1 MLQELGVPS
10 DLEGLVG
17 VQLFKASRGHA
28 GSEMFEV
35 SSRQLDGARLRL
47 GLAPDEYLQLRGL
60 LAAQLEDILSGF
72 KDFDAR
78 LERANERERR
88 NYEFAKRP
96 MALLIGWRET
106 AVRRRR
112 PLDDWDWVDLV
123 HEHRRGVELREAIH
137 RELDCL
143 AAALAVGLGE
153 FLEDRVAT
161 DSFWTAP
168 KCLPVVVIRESVGS
182 AEAFQVS
189 EASFPRTQAEE
200 WIDRISQLPEAL
212 SAAIAEP
219 LNLLAASKAIEPGW
233 LRFTFGWAALERLAT
248 ELGSRFDDK
257 IVVEQR
263 RCPSCGADVTDRRPT
278 IRPRL
283 HALMGALEMPDE
295 HNLKSELARING
307 LRGRSHVGEIPEG
320 TDLLA
325 PERLA
330 SGIVR
335 AAIED
340 PGRIPG

>member
-1 MLQELGVPS
+1 
-10 DLEGLVG
+10 
-17 VQLFKASRGHA
+17 LFKASRGHT
-28 GSEMFEV
+28 GSEIFDL

-47 GLAPDEYLQLRGL
+47 GPAPDEYLRLRGL

-78 LERANERERR
+78 LERATDRERR
-88 NYEFAKRP
+88 NFQFANRP
-96 MALLIGWRET
+96 MALLIGWRKT
-106 AVRRRR
+106 TVRRRR
-112 PLDDWDWVDLV
+112 PLDGWDWVDLV
-123 HEHRRGVELREAIH
+123 HEHQRGVELREAIH
-137 RELDCL
+137 QELDRL

-161 DSFWTAP
+161 HRFWIAP
-168 KCLPVVVIRESVGS
+168 KRSPVVVIRESVGS
-182 AEAFQVS
+182 VEVFQVS
-189 EASFPRTQAEE
+189 EASLPRTRVEE
-200 WIDRISQLPEAL
+200 WIDRVSRLPEGL

-219 LNLLAASKAIEPGW
+219 LNLLAASKVIEPSW

-283 HALMGALEMPDE
+283 HALMGALDMPGQRD
-295 HNLKSELARING
+295 LKAELARINRV
-307 LRGRSHVGEIPEG
+307 RGRSHVGEIPEG

-335 AAIED
+335 TVIEN
-340 PGRIPG
+340 PGKIPG